1 MLIGSLGKRVGK
13 ELSLQFLGRFKIS
26 SSNLNKIFK
35 KLRNRPQQTM
45 AHRPGIEE
53 NARIVRNR
61 KRERLD
67 PCLSESILFV
77 EKPLRMLTTVM
88 LKQKKSWKILKRH
101 LKRYRKPHKKLKRR
115 PRHSVVIPVKASIG
129 LIKSKRCQRHKV
141 QFRGPG
147 IVITKEPVGCV
158 NNFRK

>member
-1 MLIGSLGKRVGK
+1 MLVNMLLAEDDANDDHANYVDNDGTTDGKGDN
-13 ELSLQFLGRFKIS
+13 GD
-26 SSNLNKIFK
+26 SNVKMV
-35 KLRNRPQQTM
+35 T
-45 AHRPGIEE
+45 
-53 NARIVRNR
+53 
-61 KRERLD
+61 
-67 PCLSESILFV
+67 
-77 EKPLRMLTTVM
+77 MLTTVI

-115 PRHSVVIPVKASIG
+115 PQHSVVIPVKASIG

-141 QFRGPG
+141 QFREPG